1 MNHKIEKPESFIDV
15 EALAQHSSSR
25 IRTILASSSTTP
37 PAVLRLLATDK
48 NSSVMLAVAL
58 NPACPLDVL
67 EKLSKST
74 DRSVRLGLANQLDV
88 CDEILTALLTHRN
101 PYLASQAKRTLQVR
115 EFEQKLREDKVC
127 CVKGNKHKLG
137 EVLVGAGQLSSEDLE
152 TALKL
157 SREHKLLLGRVLLQ
171 TEMVSS
177 AVLHKALKSQMLLR
191 TGEIEFSGS
200 YEIIDS
206 ESTNKSM

>member
-1 MNHKIEKPESFIDV
+1 MKHNLEKPESSFVDV

-67 EKLSKST
+67 EMLSRSS
-74 DRSVRLGLANQLDV
+74 DRSTRLGLASQLDV
-88 CDEILTALLTHRN
+88 CDEILSALVTHRN
-101 PYLASQAKRTLQVR
+101 PYLASQSKHALEARA
-115 EFEQKLREDKVC
+115 FEQKLRDGNVR
-127 CVKGNKHKLG
+127 CVKGNKYKLG
-137 EVLVGAGQLSSEDLE
+137 ELLVGAGQLSSEDLE
-152 TALKL
+152 VALKL
-157 SREHKLLLGRVLLQ
+157 SREHKLLLGRVLMQ
-171 TEMVSS
+171 TGMVSP
-177 AVLHKALKSQMLLR
+177 AVLHKALKFQMLLR

-200 YEIIDS
+200 YEMIEGD
-206 ESTNKSM
+206 K